1 MNLKGGGKMHK
12 LNVFGRVQR
21 ALTKK
26 NFLVAGVFVLALAG
40 AISLGHAT
48 KQSTSAASSRDCS
61 VNSVNY
67 KPNNGGCGA
76 LSPQELI
83 ADVRQNDPGD
93 LQATYDHFGLN
104 ASKYDRF
111 ASEAVQGVAK
121 ADGTVWVNGQKV
133 MDNAWSIGR
142 TKFWY
147 SQNYQIGGTM
157 FYKSNHTQ
165 VLQGKDHDVMVMF
178 DDNGTAESVIMNA
191 CGNGVGGDK
200 VPTSA
205 ACKQLNMTSVE
216 GKKNTY
222 RFTTDVE
229 VTGNAQIQ
237 KVVYTF
243 SDGTTVEKANGNEA
257 VEHTFAKSGTAKV
270 EIHVKLP
277 NGKIKVIK
285 GDNCVKQITV
295 KIPVYLCEML
305 IATALNDKKTQF
317 RFTVKTR
324 QENAVVKSVDFTLN
338 GSNTT
343 NGVVTKDAQGNIY
356 KDYTFAED
364 GKSHKVVAKVNF
376 DLEGEVASKTCEA
389 TVTSTKAPVCE
400 VPGKEMFPPNA
411 PECAWCPVPGKEKLP
426 KDSPNCKEAPV
437 PPAELPKTGMGN
449 IIGMFA
455 GTTIAGAA
463 AHRVVTSRRRR

>member
-1 MNLKGGGKMHK
+1 MHELNILK
-12 LNVFGRVQR
+12 RVR
-21 ALTKK
+21 SVVTKK
-26 NFLVAGVFVLALAG
+26 NILVSSVFVLALAG

-61 VNSVNY
+61 VNSVDY
-67 KPNNGGCGA
+67 KDLNGGCGA
-76 LSPQELI
+76 MSPQEFI

-93 LQATYDHFGLN
+93 LQNTYAWFNLSAD
-104 ASKYDRF
+104 KYNRF

-121 ADGTVWVNGQKV
+121 ADGTVWVDGQKV

-147 SQNYQIGGTM
+147 SQDYQIGGTK

-178 DDNGTAESVIMNA
+178 DDNGTAEFTVMNA
-191 CGNGVGGDK
+191 CGNAVGGDK
-200 VPTSA
+200 VPSSA
-205 ACKQLNMTSVE
+205 ACKQLNMTAVT

-222 RFTTDVE
+222 SFTSDVE

-243 SDGTTVEKANGNEA
+243 SDGTVVEKANGTEA
-257 VEHTFAKSGTAKV
+257 VEHTFAKSGTVKV

-277 NGKIKVIK
+277 GGKIKIIK

-295 KIPVYLCEML
+295 KIPVYACEML
-305 IATALNDKKTQF
+305 VPTALNDKKTQF

-324 QENAVVKSVDFTLN
+324 QENATLKDVDFN
-338 GSNTT
+338 VDGSTT

-376 DLEGEVASKTCEA
+376 DLEDQVASKTCEA

-426 KDSPNCKEAPV
+426 KDSPDCKEAPT

-449 IIGMFA
+449 VIGLFA
-455 GTTIAGAA
+455 GTSIAGAA

>member
-1 MNLKGGGKMHK
+1 MHTI
-12 LNVFGRVQR
+12 NIFERVR
-21 ALTKK
+21 RVVTKK
-26 NFLVAGVFVLALAG
+26 NILVSGVFVLALAG

-61 VNSVNY
+61 VNSVDY

-76 LSPQELI
+76 QTPAELI
-83 ADVRQNDPGD
+83 ADIRQNDPGD
-93 LQATYDHFGLN
+93 LQATYSHFGLT
-104 ASKYDRF
+104 ADKYDRF
-111 ASEAVQGVAK
+111 ANEAVQGVAK

-133 MDNAWSIGR
+133 MENMWSIGR

-147 SQNYQIGGTM
+147 SQDYQIGGTK

-165 VLQGKDHDVMVMF
+165 VLQGKDHDVMVLF
-178 DDNGTAESVIMNA
+178 DENGTAEVAVLNA
-191 CGNGVGGDK
+191 CGNAGNGDK
-200 VPTSA
+200 IPTSA
-205 ACKQLNMTSVE
+205 ACKQLNMTPVQ

-222 RFTTDVE
+222 SFTTDVE
-229 VTGNAQIQ
+229 VKGNAQIQ

-243 SDGTTVEKANGNEA
+243 SDGTVVEKTNGNEA

-295 KIPVYLCEML
+295 KIPAYACEML
-305 IATALNDKKTQF
+305 VATVLNDKKTQF

-324 QENAVVKSVDFTLN
+324 QENATLKDVDFTAD
-338 GSNTT
+338 GTTT

-364 GKSHKVVAKVNF
+364 GKTHKVVAKVNF

-389 TVTSTKAPVCE
+389 TVTSTQAPVCE

-426 KDSPNCKEAPV
+426 KDSPDCKEAPV
-437 PPAELPKTGMGN
+437 ELPKTGMGN
-449 IIGMFA
+449 VIGLFA
-455 GTTIAGAA
+455 GTSLAGAA
-463 AHRVVTSRRRR
+463 AHRVVTSRRRRS

>member
-1 MNLKGGGKMHK
+1 MHK
-12 LNVFGRVQR
+12 LNVFRRVR
-21 ALTKK
+21 TAMTKK

-48 KQSTSAASSRDCS
+48 RQSTSAASSRDCS
-61 VNSVNY
+61 VNSVDY

-76 LSPQELI
+76 QTPQELI

-93 LQATYDHFGLN
+93 LQTTYAHFGLTTD
-104 ASKYDRF
+104 KYDRF
-111 ASEAVQGVAK
+111 ANEAVQGVAK

-133 MDNAWSIGR
+133 MENMWSIGR

-147 SQNYQIGGTM
+147 SQDYQIGGTK
-157 FYKSNHTQ
+157 FYKSKHTQ
-165 VLQGKDHDVMVMF
+165 VLQGKDHDVMVLF
-178 DDNGTAESVIMNA
+178 DENGTAEVAVLNA
-191 CGNGVGGDK
+191 CGNAGDGDRVVTK
-200 VPTSA
+200 A
-205 ACKQLNMTSVE
+205 ECKQLNMAAVE

-222 RFTTDVE
+222 RFTTDVAIE
-229 VTGNAQIQ
+229 GNAQIQ

-243 SDGTTVEKANGNEA
+243 SDGTTVEKANGTDA

-295 KIPVYLCEML
+295 KIPVYACEML
-305 IATALNDKKTQF
+305 VATALNDKKTQF

-324 QENAVVKSVDFTLN
+324 QENATLKDVDFTLDN
-338 GSNTT
+338 SATIK
-343 NGVVTKDAQGNIY
+343 GVVTKDAQGNIY

-376 DLEGEVASKTCEA
+376 DLEDEVASKTCEA

-426 KDSPNCKEAPV
+426 KDSDQCKEV
-437 PPAELPKTGMGN
+437 PAELPKTGMGSVL
-449 IIGMFA
+449 GLFA
-455 GTTIAGAA
+455 GTTVAGAA